1 MESNTIL
8 LREKRA
14 RRKACELGYKVHKGF
29 QHYMYN
35 NAVCRDINGNA
46 YVGYMV
52 EDMNTGFYV
61 YDSYDNNYDHR
72 WTLEDV
78 ENFLNEESEK
88 AV

>member
-1 MESNTIL
+1 
-8 LREKRA
+8 
-14 RRKACELGYKVHKGF
+14 
-29 QHYMYN
+29 
-35 NAVCRDINGNA
+35 
-46 YVGYMV
+46 MV

-78 ENFLNEESEK
+78 ENFLKESEK